1 MELAMTNKKTMR
13 NLTGI
18 ADGIRAEILMLAF
31 FAVNALK
38 ITVFNMLM
46 VNSYPVQAFLYKL
59 GITFLLLSAT
69 YILLLGIGSRIP
81 FVIFYAIQT
90 IYILVNL
97 IYYEYLHSYLHIS
110 QAVALFSE
118 GVGAAGDVST
128 LISPKL
134 FVALLDLPVA
144 VYMLVI
150 YPRVTAQVKKAHKV
164 GRLALA
170 MCCLLVIAATEGYN
184 YAHHYSIFNLAEA
197 GDSVSESLVVQR
209 YGTIAN
215 SLADMILNRKDNN
228 LISRLKYGQHLS
240 GKGTDADR
248 PNFVVI
254 QVESMDANAVNKQHD
269 GRYVMPFLHSLAQQN
284 VYYPYTMS
292 YHEAGGTSDC
302 EFSAIN
308 SVEPLSDYPSMKI
321 NDYDYPNSIVR
332 QLAGN
337 SYDTV
342 AFHGNVGSYFNR
354 DVAYPKMGYRELAD
368 MAKMGL
374 KDVGWGAPDNDV
386 FSYAENRLKNEKQ
399 PFFAYTITMTSH
411 GPFTNAD
418 NYYNNAVYDDVKD
431 PTARNYMNSMSYV
444 DQSVASYVNYIRA
457 NFKNTYIFILGDHTP
472 NVNSGDYR
480 QTSFTEGDKYFEFVP
495 LIIVTPDNRQYREDN
510 IAASFL
516 DIAPTIANA
525 SGVPYSIDSDGMDLL
540 NRTEENNNRIPYK
553 GESFDRSYLLEKIS
567 KIK

>member
-1 MELAMTNKKTMR
+1 
-13 NLTGI
+13 
-18 ADGIRAEILMLAF
+18 
-31 FAVNALK
+31 
-38 ITVFNMLM
+38 
-46 VNSYPVQAFLYKL
+46 L
-59 GITFLLLSAT
+59 GQEF
-69 YILLLGIGSRIP
+69 
-81 FVIFYAIQT
+81 
-90 IYILVNL
+90 
-97 IYYEYLHSYLHIS
+97 H
-110 QAVALFSE
+110 
-118 GVGAAGDVST
+118 
-128 LISPKL
+128 
-134 FVALLDLPVA
+134 
-144 VYMLVI
+144 
-150 YPRVTAQVKKAHKV
+150 
-164 GRLALA
+164 
-170 MCCLLVIAATEGYN
+170 
-184 YAHHYSIFNLAEA
+184 
-197 GDSVSESLVVQR
+197 
-209 YGTIAN
+209 
-215 SLADMILNRKDNN
+215 
-228 LISRLKYGQHLS
+228 
-240 GKGTDADR
+240 
-248 PNFVVI
+248 
-254 QVESMDANAVNKQHD
+254 
-269 GRYVMPFLHSLAQQN
+269 
-284 VYYPYTMS
+284 YYPYTMS

-480 QTSFTEGDKYFEFVP
+480 QASFTEGDKYFEFVP